1 MAELTGDQH
10 STFEAVT
17 SMGFDP
23 ALARRAALKFGANT
37 ESAVN
42 WVLEGAPDS
51 PAAVPDDLPPLISS
65 DEQLPHPS
73 TLGQLPPPYAPV
85 DPTVPTT
92 TSGKTLLPAPFF
104 STRATE
110 DKVIDL
116 TGDDERPAFAP
127 PRVVAPPSSPQG
139 GTLAK
144 DDDDLQRALKASQLE
159 ANDGDDEMAKAL
171 SMSMATL
178 GSTEEEAVGIL
189 DSIKPEERIRD
200 PGTPAVL
207 RAASNLMSGLAAFLQ
222 CLYAV
227 PSFRNAI
234 LAYRAPENHAL
245 ASEDFKD
252 YWRGDGGVAAI
263 GLPIP
268 VDQERESRELRLIAL
283 QRLFALMSE
292 TRRSFLHISEIVR
305 VFGLRES
312 DFSAPGGAWQY
323 KLRELH
329 NTVINDL
336 RIAAGEDAQYLLQQG
351 VSPEDAQ
358 VAEKKAATRFSLHGR
373 PVTVDE
379 HIGAP
384 LPPPADEEQETA
396 IFSLTLNPVADPPQT
411 LFTLFDSQLVST
423 NAAGQRVLHLLTA
436 IPSMVLCHLD
446 RRMPAVTS
454 LEGFGTGGGIAGAHS
469 AKRVFRPTATGA
481 EDVWL
486 DRYWVKNRVAVARGR
501 EEMAALEGE
510 QEDLK
515 RRRREVASTKD
526 GRDARELV
534 RGTVEYLARASAD
547 GDGEREGRQ
556 KKLREQWEK
565 VGEEMDKVVDGYD
578 ADISALDAR
587 ISAIFDGPEMHNVGP
602 YQLVAIL
609 MRNGLNGRGTAWSV
623 VRGDDDRWFKIID
636 LVREEVTL
644 EQALSDPSGLM
655 MDAGSTFL
663 FYQKMDEVTPSEVP
677 AHLQRAAIRDN
688 HDFASSLPASHDS
701 TIESWALPPL
711 SSLGPEPVRI
721 PLAGIDDLASDADT
735 VRDISL
741 ESSPPPTDITIDAS
755 AAEALRA
762 LRGDVVEEQEGG
774 AAAAAA
780 DTPMSLDESEGGE
793 TPAMQLRGGASVP
806 VAEKGGAGE
815 DDGEDEDAYEAE
827 EDEYDDDEIDEDEV
841 ELGLLR
847 AMPAQRD
854 EWDIDF
860 AVGKVGGLPR
870 WLDPRA
876 PLAPEDVQ
884 CGTCGTT
891 MALLLQVNSP
901 DDERPHAAARSL
913 YLFAC
918 RAPGCLAK
926 DAQQALRVWRTQ
938 MESPNAFF
946 PHTEDTQ
953 KERKRLEDG
962 LDVDSALASKSS
974 PPAKPFP
981 EFDIAAEPE
990 PYEES
995 YLPDPAAPAPEAEEG
1010 TEDAA
1015 SSDTKVGVD
1024 RAFLQF
1030 QERLEREPK
1039 QVLRFYRIPGVEDPQ
1054 PLWASSKT
1062 ISPSEVPPCEL
1073 CRSERKVEFQ
1083 VLSTLLSSLA
1093 DDAFEFDSLLVY
1105 TCASNC
1111 AIPPRTGGTTGW
1123 ACEVAFKQDFAA
1135 EGVKFGQR

>member
-1 MAELTGDQH
+1 MAELTADQR
-10 STFEAVT
+10 STFDAVS

-23 ALARRAALKFGANT
+23 ALARKAALKFGANA

-51 PAAVPDDLPPLISS
+51 PAANLDDLPPLIST
-65 DEQLPHPS
+65 DDQLPHPS
-73 TLGQLPPPYAPV
+73 TLGQTPPPYAAV
-85 DPTVPTT
+85 DPKTT

-104 STRATE
+104 SKQ
-110 DKVIDL
+110 DKDGKLIDL
-116 TGDDERPAFAP
+116 TGEDEVPSFAP
-127 PRVVAPPSSPQG
+127 PRVIAPPSSPKSG
-139 GTLAK
+139 APAK
-144 DDDDLQRALKASQLE
+144 DDDDLQRALQASQLE

-178 GSTEEEAVGIL
+178 GSTEEETVGVIE
-189 DSIKPEERIRD
+189 SIKPEERIRE
-200 PGTPAVL
+200 PGTPTVL
-207 RAASNLMSGLAAFLQ
+207 RAASNLMSGLSAFLQ

-234 LAYRAPENHAL
+234 LSYRAPENHAL

-252 YWRGDGGVAAI
+252 YWRGDGGVASI

-292 TRRSFLHISEIVR
+292 THRSFLHISEVVR

-312 DFSAPGGAWQY
+312 DFSAPH
-323 KLRELH
+323 EMH

-336 RIAAGEDAQYLLQQG
+336 RIAAGEEAQYLLQQG
-351 VSPEDAQ
+351 ASPEEAQ
-358 VAEKKAATRFSLHGR
+358 AAEKKAEARFSLHGR
-373 PVTVDE
+373 PVIVDE

-384 LPPPADEEQETA
+384 LPPPAEEEQETA
-396 IFSLTLNPVADPPQT
+396 IFSLTLNPIADPPQT
-411 LFTLFDSQLVST
+411 LFNLFDAQLVST
-423 NAAGQRVLHLLTA
+423 NASGQRVLHLLTA
-436 IPSMVLCHLD
+436 VPSLVLCHLD

-454 LEGFGTGGGIAGAHS
+454 LEGFGTAGGIAGAHG

-486 DRYWVKNRVAVARGR
+486 DRYGVKNRVAVAAGR
-501 EEMAALEGE
+501 EEMARLEGE
-510 QEDLK
+510 QEELK
-515 RRRREVASTKD
+515 RRRREVAQTKD

-534 RGTVEYLARASAD
+534 RGTVEYLARASAG
-547 GDGEREGRQ
+547 GDGEREDRQ
-556 KKLREQWEK
+556 KRLREQWEK
-565 VGEEMDKVVDGYD
+565 VGEEMDNVVDGYD

-587 ISAIFDGPEMHNVGP
+587 ISAIFDGPEMHKIGP
-602 YQLVAIL
+602 YNLVAIL

-623 VRGDDDRWFKIID
+623 VRGDDGRWFKIVD
-636 LVREEVTL
+636 LVKEEVTL

-655 MDAGSTFL
+655 MDAGSAFL
-663 FYQKMDEVTPSEVP
+663 FYQKMDEVAPADVP
-677 AHLQRAAIRDN
+677 EHLKRAAIRDN
-688 HDFASSLPASHDS
+688 HDFASTLPASHAA
-701 TIESWALPPL
+701 TVESWALPPL
-711 SSLGPEPVRI
+711 ASLGPEPVHI
-721 PLAGIDDLASDADT
+721 PLAGIDDVASDADT

-741 ESSPPPTDITIDAS
+741 ESSPPPVDITVDEG

-762 LRGDVVEEQEGG
+762 LTGEVVEDVEEDAP
-774 AAAAAA
+774 AAAE
-780 DTPMSLDESEGGE
+780 TPMSLDGSEGGE
-793 TPAMQLRGGASVP
+793 APAMQLRGGASVAI
-806 VAEKGGAGE
+806 AEEGE
-815 DDGEDEDAYEAE
+815 DADEDAYEAE

-854 EWDIDF
+854 DWDIDF
-860 AVGKVGGLPR
+860 AVGKVGGFPR

-884 CGTCGTT
+884 CGTCGGA

-918 RAPGCLAK
+918 RKPGCLAK

-946 PHTEDTQ
+946 PHTEETQ
-953 KERKRLEDG
+953 KERKRLEDA
-962 LDVDSALASKSS
+962 LDANSGLASKPSAS
-974 PPAKPFP
+974 VKPFP

-995 YLPDPAAPAPEAEEG
+995 YLPDPAVPAPEAEEG

-1015 SSDTKVGVD
+1015 SSDTKTGVD

-1030 QERLEREPK
+1030 QERIEREPK

-1062 ISPSEVPPCEL
+1062 ISPSEVPTCEL

-1093 DDAFEFDSLLVY
+1093 DDHFEFDSLLVY
-1105 TCASNC
+1105 TCANNC
-1111 AIPPRTGGTTGW
+1111 AIPPREGGQTGW

-1135 EGVKFGQR
+1135 QGVKFGRR